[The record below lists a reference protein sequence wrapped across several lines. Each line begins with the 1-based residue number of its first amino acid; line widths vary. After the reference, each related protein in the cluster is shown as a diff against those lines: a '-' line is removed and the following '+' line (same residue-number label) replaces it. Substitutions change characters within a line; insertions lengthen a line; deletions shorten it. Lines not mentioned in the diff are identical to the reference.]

1 MTSNGN
7 SGEKKNK
14 TLPEIKI
21 YEAFSMREINQV
33 KQNKGP
39 RNSHILKLI

>member
-7 SGEKKNK
+7 SGEKNK